1 MPAPPAITHHQVVIA
16 DDLLSQ
22 SVLSQQDMYDQMM
35 LTHMKKWMTKSTTS
49 GGTKIAWTTA
59 TTSSTNPTVYADNTM
74 IYSNSVKIVSN
85 PNLIVKS
92 KPQKIRITDDVDID
106 WDPVGIFLNYDKD
119 GRIQLAAGMKLVAPD
134 GAEIVVDA
142 AGNYVVNDKDAKVVY
157 RANRSRDFNRYIN
170 ASDLLEEFLRYLRSM
185 GVKRK
190 DVMKVDLGVFIS
202 WLIIAAA
209 EADQIDKPQ
218 EEVLMIEHH
227 VKKTKLT
234 PKCKCCAKF
243 IPKRNAEAGVFFCN
257 GAEMDRYREKIAA

>member
-1 MPAPPAITHHQVVIA
+1 MSQAII
-16 DDLLSQ
+16 SK
-22 SVLSQQDMYDQMM
+22 QDMYDQMM
-35 LTHMKKWMTKSTTS
+35 LTHMKKWMVTTKTQTGTTIGWTSATSNATTAYTNTINISTTPIKVAVYPDDMVEMPNS
-49 GGTKIAWTTA
+49 PDNYGGRH
-59 TTSSTNPTVYADNTM
+59 VY
-74 IYSNSVKIVSN
+74 
-85 PNLIVKS
+85 
-92 KPQKIRITDDVDID
+92 R
-106 WDPVGIFLNYDKD
+106 DKD
-119 GRIQLAAGMKLVAPD
+119 GRLQLRAGDKVVLPD
-134 GAEIVVDA
+134 GTEIILDA
-142 AGNYVVNDKDAKVVY
+142 TGNYVINDSDAKVVY

-190 DVMKVDLGVFIS
+190 EVMKVDLGVFIS

-227 VKKTKLT
+227 VKRTKLQ